1 VWLIAAGRGGMLLC
15 EPTAAYHRRRDVV
28 DVAITGLPETAL
40 GLVWH
45 QDHEN
50 ARIRAFAAVVAQT
63 VP

>member
-1 VWLIAAGRGGMLLC
+1 MLLC
-15 EPTAAYHRRRDVV
+15 APTAAYHRRRDVV
-28 DVAITGLPETAL
+28 DVPVAGLPESAL

-50 ARIRAFAAVVAQT
+50 ARIRTFAEVVAET

>member
-15 EPTAAYHRRRDVV
+15 APTAAYHRRPDVV
-28 DVAITGLPETAL
+28 AVPVAGLAETAL

-45 QDHEN
+45 GDHEN
-50 ARIRAFAAVVAQT
+50 ARIRAFAAVVAET